1 MNRALGLTTAW
12 FASGAGVRLR
22 DRHRHHDRAARLRGG
37 EVPLVVAIVT
47 ADPEKVDGLDA
58 ALRAVGEQ
66 PFGQVLLVLTGAG
79 IALCGLYSIG
89 RARYGRM
96 M

>member
-1 MNRALGLTTAW
+1 M
-12 FASGAGVRLR
+12 
-22 DRHRHHDRAARLRGG
+22 
-37 EVPLVVAIVT
+37 T
-47 ADPEKVDGLDA
+47 ADPEKAGGLDA

-79 IALCGLYSIG
+79 IALYGLYSIG

-96 M
+96 